1 MTIIGFNLRKISVEK
16 KETIKGQVNV
26 KTNLKITDI
35 KEEKA
40 IAEIS
45 KDRTALKFDF
55 EFGINYEPKIATINF
70 LGHVLSIEEEKKAK
84 KILSEW
90 KDKKI
95 EVDLRTKVTN
105 MIWIKCNI
113 KAFLLEEEIGL
124 PIHIPLPRLTAQK

>member
-1 MTIIGFNLRKISVEK
+1 MTIIGFNLKKISVEK

-26 KTNLKITDI
+26 KTNLKIIDI

-55 EFGINYEPKIATINF
+55 EFDINYEPKIATINF